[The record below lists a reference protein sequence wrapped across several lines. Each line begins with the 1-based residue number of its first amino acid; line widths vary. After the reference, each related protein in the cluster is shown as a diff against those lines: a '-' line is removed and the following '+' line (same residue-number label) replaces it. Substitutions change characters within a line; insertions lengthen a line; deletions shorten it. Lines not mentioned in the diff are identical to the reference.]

1 MTASR
6 QPGSE
11 DVRQTMCNRD
21 MCINHLEVKVMSE
34 NQVRCHTDTDAIIQ
48 RALEGDQH
56 GYAELYDQFASGLYR
71 LCYSL
76 LVNKQDAEDILQ
88 ESFLYAFKNLHR
100 YDSRKA
106 SLTTWLYTIAVSRCR
121 NTYRRK
127 RFLMVDIS
135 QWFGFEPKAPPS
147 EAPEAAVIR
156 RDAKESIHKA
166 LADLSPR
173 LREAIVLRYG
183 QGLTYREIAEVMGC
197 PQKTAESRVRLG
209 HQRLKQSLQ
218 PVGHGLLE
226 ELLKVH

>member
-1 MTASR
+1 
-6 QPGSE
+6 
-11 DVRQTMCNRD
+11 
-21 MCINHLEVKVMSE
+21 MSE
-34 NQVRCHTDTDAIIQ
+34 NQVQRHADVEAIID
-48 RALEGDQH
+48 RALNGDQH
-56 GYAELYDQFASGLYR
+56 GFAELYDRFASGVYR

-76 LVNKQDAEDILQ
+76 LMNEQDAEDIVQ
-88 ESFLYAFKNLHR
+88 ESFVYAFKNLHR
-100 YDSRKA
+100 YDPKKA
-106 SLTTWLYTIAVSRCR
+106 SLKTWLYTIAVSRCR

-127 RFLMVDIS
+127 RFVMVDIS
-135 QWFGFEPKAPPS
+135 QLLGFELKAPTS

-156 RDAKESIHKA
+156 RDAEEAIQRA
-166 LADLSPR
+166 LVDLSPR

-209 HQRLKQSLQ
+209 HQRLKQSLA